1 MGAGWTAERIG
12 DQAGKTVVV
21 TGASNGLG
29 FETARV
35 LAGKRAK
42 VVMAVRSMERGQA
55 AAAKL
60 KEAQPDADVRVMQL
74 DLSELA
80 SIRAFAEA
88 YRAEYG
94 TLDVLVNN
102 AGVMTPPYRRTADGF
117 ELQIGCNHLGHYALT
132 GLLLE
137 CLTRAPQARV
147 VTVSSKA
154 SHQGA
159 RIDFDNLDGSK
170 GYSRWRFYGQSKL
183 ANLHFARLLQEKLR
197 ANGHDTLSIACHPG
211 IARSNLGSFGSG
223 KQVNRFVQFV
233 MNLVSQPTGMGA
245 LPSLYAATEPGVPGG
260 SYIGPDGRGGSGGY
274 PIDVTASLMERLYNA
289 ETAKRLWQVS
299 EELTGVRYSV

>member
-42 VVMAVRSMERGQA
+42 VIMAVRSMERGQA
-55 AAAKL
+55 AAARL
-60 KEAQPDADVRVMQL
+60 KAAQPDADVQVMQM

-88 YRAEYG
+88 YRAEYEK
-94 TLDVLVNN
+94 LDVLINN
-102 AGVMTPPYRRTADGF
+102 AGVMMPPHRRTRDGF
-117 ELQIGCNHLGHYALT
+117 ELQFGCNHLGHYALT
-132 GLLLE
+132 GLLLDR
-137 CLTRAPQARV
+137 LMQAPRARV
-147 VTVSSKA
+147 VTVSSLA
-154 SHQGA
+154 AQGA

-170 GYSRWRFYGQSKL
+170 GYGRWKYYGQSKL
-183 ANLHFARLLQEKLR
+183 ANLLFARLLQEKLR
-197 ANGHDTLSIACHPG
+197 ASGKDMPSIACHPG
-211 IARSNLGSFGSG
+211 VARSNLSSFGSEKESKG
-223 KQVNRFVQFV
+223 LFRFA
-233 MNLVSQPTGMGA
+233 MNLVSQPTEMGA
-245 LPSLYAATEPGVPGG
+245 LPSLYAATEPTVQGG
-260 SYIGPDGRGGSGGY
+260 SYIGPKGRFGSSGH
-274 PIDVTASLMERLYNA
+274 PVDVTGVMDRLYDA

-299 EELTGVRYSV
+299 EELTGVRYPV